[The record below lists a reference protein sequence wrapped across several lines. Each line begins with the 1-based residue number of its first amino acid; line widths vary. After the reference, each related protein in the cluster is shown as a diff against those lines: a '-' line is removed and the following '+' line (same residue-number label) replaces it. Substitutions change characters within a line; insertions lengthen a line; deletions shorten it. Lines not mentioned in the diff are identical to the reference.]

1 MTRLRSNELPKLYY
15 PTPDELQGATPLVEG
30 FWANQNN
37 HGTWFD
43 IYQELLVR
51 LANTDYGRDLLCID
65 KHPYPVISM
74 RKNMTQFDMSQ
85 DLGPGCTLS
94 DVRIGAKW
102 GNVIRYR
109 WSHAKKALDQ
119 MNLEILL
126 SLPEYI
132 IHEGRGIPLMRGAA
146 TTTFYPDP
154 HTETSSCDG
163 WARRL
168 NTAGED
174 WSVIRT
180 GSGTQGFANSTDNEG
195 VLDSDTNTNKWDNI
209 SRDYYL
215 FDTSAIGPDTIDSA
229 TLSLVTTTIGDAR
242 GNDYSAIVNTTPS
255 SNTDIA
261 SADYGQSGTTLMANT
276 IKLSD
281 ITEGGS
287 TYTDFALI
295 TAGIN
300 AVAGDGVTKLG
311 GRIEADR
318 ADAEPTWGSNQS
330 ANTRWRAADTSGTST
345 DPKLVVA
352 HTAVFVP
359 RVIMF

>member
-1 MTRLRSNELPKLYY
+1 MPKLYY
-15 PTPDELQGATPLVEG
+15 PTPDELQGAKPLWEG
-30 FWANQNN
+30 RWGYDDNR
-37 HGTWFD
+37 GSWFH

-51 LANTDYGRDLLCID
+51 LANTDYGRDLLYID
-65 KHPYPVISM
+65 KHPYPVISV
-74 RKNMTQFDMSQ
+74 RKNMTQFDMGH
-85 DLGPGCTLS
+85 DLGPGYTLS

-109 WSHAKKALDQ
+109 WSAVKKALDQ

-163 WARRL
+163 WARRYI
-168 NTAGED
+168 TAGED

-180 GSGTQGFANSTDNEG
+180 GAGTQGFANSTDNEG
-195 VLDSDTNTNKWDNI
+195 VLHSDANTNKWDNI

-215 FDTSAIGPDTIDSA
+215 FDTSSIGSDTIDSA
-229 TLSLVTTTIGDAR
+229 TFSAVSSSITNER
-242 GNDYSAIVNTTPS
+242 GNDSAAIVNTTPS

-261 SADYGQSGTTLMANT
+261 AADYGQSGTTLMANA
-276 IKLSD
+276 IALSSID
-281 ITEGGS
+281 TTSGS

-295 TAGIN
+295 AAGLS
-300 AVAGDGVTKLG
+300 AVDGDGVTKLG

-318 ADAEPTWGSNQS
+318 ADSEPTWGDRES

-352 HTAVFVP
+352 HTSVFVP
-359 RVIMF
+359 KMMIF